1 MENYSIIIDELLI
14 PEGSVLNKT
23 TIGVKTHVQKNLRV
37 IVLP

>member
-23 TIGVKTHVQKNLRV
+23 TIGVKTPVQKKLRV